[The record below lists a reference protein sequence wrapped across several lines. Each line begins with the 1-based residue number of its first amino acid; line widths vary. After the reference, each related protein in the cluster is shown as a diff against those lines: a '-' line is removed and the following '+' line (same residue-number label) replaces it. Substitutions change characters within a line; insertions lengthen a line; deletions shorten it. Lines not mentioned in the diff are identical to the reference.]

1 MGHNLSMGFKLRLYG
16 ICNFGKIDENQIFN
30 RAKRAKYHILNF
42 GKIDEN
48 QISMQAKQAT
58 LKQGGSRKNHSQNI
72 RKIDENQI
80 SFVKIKF
87 KKQEKSDF

>member
-1 MGHNLSMGFKLRLYG
+1 
-16 ICNFGKIDENQIFN
+16 
-30 RAKRAKYHILNF
+30 
-42 GKIDEN
+42 
-48 QISMQAKQAT
+48 MQAKQAT